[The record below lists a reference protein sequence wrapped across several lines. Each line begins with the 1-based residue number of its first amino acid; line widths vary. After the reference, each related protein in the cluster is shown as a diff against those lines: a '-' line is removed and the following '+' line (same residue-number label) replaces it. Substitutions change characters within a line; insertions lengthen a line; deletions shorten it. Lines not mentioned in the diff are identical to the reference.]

1 MKKVL
6 ITATVMS
13 HICQFHKVLADML
26 HKNGYEVHVAAKDNL
41 HTKQGL
47 ILDFADKVFDVPFSR
62 SPKSPDNVKAYK
74 ILKKIIQEND
84 YDIIHCNTPVGGV
97 VTRLAAKNTRAK
109 IIYTAHGFHFYKGG
123 PIQNWL
129 FYYPIEKAMSKYTDI
144 LITINQDDYEISKNK
159 FHAKKYA
166 KIPGVGIDFTRLQD
180 ENDRDSVRKEL
191 GFNDDDFVLLSIGE
205 LNKNK
210 NNITILKAIKKLNN
224 PKIKYM
230 MAGNGP
236 LKEWLQQEIDKMG
249 LTDNVK
255 FLGYTREIGKLHKAA
270 DAFCFA
276 SIREGLGLAAIE
288 AMHSGL
294 PIITSDVR
302 GINDYSFDGITGFKS
317 QPLDENGFALAIEK
331 LMKDDSLRQE
341 MGKNNIQA
349 SIQYGQANVADI
361 LEKIYLEEDSKDA
374 NIHHY
379 SRI

>member
-26 HKNGYEVHVAAKDNL
+26 HKNGYEVHIAAKDNL
-41 HTKQGL
+41 ATKEGL
-47 ILDFADKVFDVPFSR
+47 TLDFADKVFDVPFSR
-62 SPKSPDNVKAYK
+62 SPKSPDNIKAYK
-74 ILKKIIQEND
+74 MLKKIILEND

-97 VTRLAAKNTRAK
+97 VTRLAAKKSRAK
-109 IIYTAHGFHFYKGG
+109 IIYTAHGFHFYKGA
-123 PIQNWL
+123 PIPNWVI
-129 FYYPIEKAMSKYTDI
+129 YYPIEKIMSKYTDM
-144 LITINQDDYEISKNK
+144 LITINEDDYQISKDRFN
-159 FHAKKYA
+159 AKSYA
-166 KIPGVGIDFTRLQD
+166 KIPGVGIDFKRVED
-180 ENDRDSVRKEL
+180 GSDRETVRKEM
-191 GFNDDDFVLLSIGE
+191 GFSEDDFVLLSVGE

-210 NNITILKAIKKLNN
+210 NNITILKAIKKLDN

-236 LKEWLQQEIDKMG
+236 LRTQLEEEIEKMG
-249 LTDNVK
+249 LSNQVR

-302 GINDYSFDGITGFKS
+302 GINDYSIEGVTGFKS
-317 QPLDENGFALAIEK
+317 QPLDENGFADAIEK
-331 LMKDDSLRQE
+331 LMKDNSLRE
-341 MGKNNIQA
+341 KIGRNNIEA
-349 SIQYGQANVADI
+349 SIMYGEENVAQI
-361 LEKIYLEEDSKDA
+361 LEKIYLEVDDKNAD
-374 NIHHY
+374 IHHY

>member
-26 HKNGYEVHVAAKDNL
+26 HKNGYEVHIAAKDNL
-41 HTKQGL
+41 ETKEGL
-47 ILDFADKVFDVPFSR
+47 TLDFADKVFNVPFSR
-62 SPKSPDNVKAYK
+62 SPKSPDNIKAYK
-74 ILKKIIQEND
+74 MLSEIIKEND

-97 VTRLAAKNTRAK
+97 VTRLAAKKTRAK
-109 IIYTAHGFHFYKGG
+109 IIYTAHGFHFYKGA
-123 PIQNWL
+123 PIPNWII
-129 FYYPIEKAMSKYTDI
+129 YYPIEKIMSKYTDM
-144 LITINQDDYEISKNK
+144 LITINEDDYQISKDRFN
-159 FHAKKYA
+159 AKNYA
-166 KIPGVGIDFTRLQD
+166 KIPGVGIDFKRV
-180 ENDRDSVRKEL
+180 ENGGERAEIRKEM
-191 GFNDDDFVLLSIGE
+191 GFSEDDFVLLSVGE

-210 NNITILKAIKKLNN
+210 NNITILKAIKKLDN

-236 LKEWLQQEIDKMG
+236 LRGWLEEEIEKMG
-249 LTDNVK
+249 LSKQVG

-302 GINDYSFDGITGFKS
+302 GINDYSIEGVTGFKS

-331 LMKDDSLRQE
+331 LMKDSTLRE
-341 MGKNNIQA
+341 KMGRNNIEA
-349 SIQYGQANVADI
+349 SIMYGEDNVAQI
-361 LEKIYLEEDSKDA
+361 LEKIYLELDDKNAD
-374 NIHHY
+374 IHHY

>member
-41 HTKQGL
+41 HTKEGL
-47 ILDFADKVFDVPFSR
+47 TLDFADKVFNVPFSR
-62 SPKSPDNVKAYK
+62 SPKSSDNIKAYK
-74 ILKKIIQEND
+74 MLKEIIKEND

-97 VTRLAAKNTRAK
+97 VTRLAAKKTRAK
-109 IIYTAHGFHFYKGG
+109 IIYTAHGFHFYKGA
-123 PIQNWL
+123 PIPNWVI
-129 FYYPIEKAMSKYTDI
+129 YYPIEKIMSKYTDM
-144 LITINQDDYEISKNK
+144 LITINEDDYQISKDRFN
-159 FHAKKYA
+159 AKSYA
-166 KIPGVGIDFTRLQD
+166 KIPGVGIDFKRVEDGSNRET
-180 ENDRDSVRKEL
+180 VRKEM
-191 GFNDDDFVLLSIGE
+191 GFSEDDFVLLSVGE

-236 LKEWLQQEIDKMG
+236 LKDWLEEEIEKMG
-249 LTDNVK
+249 LSNQVR
-255 FLGYTREIGKLHKAA
+255 FLGYTREIGKLHKAS

-302 GINDYSFDGITGFKS
+302 GINDYSIEGVTGFKS

-331 LMKDDSLRQE
+331 LMKDSALRE
-341 MGKNNIQA
+341 KMGKNNIEA
-349 SIQYGQANVADI
+349 SIMYGEENVAQT
-361 LEKIYLEEDSKDA
+361 LEKIYLEVDDKNAD
-374 NIHHY
+374 IHHY